1 MTPVSVAE
9 DLNHVVGMSLSRHV
23 LRIRDFTV
31 FFLFKWVACLFSRLL
46 GENYS
51 PIFKNLGRNE
61 YFQISGVM
69 ARVLFLSRHAWIKM
83 FSLDYFSSMR
93 DLLSNDIFYGY
104 QLSYVVII
112 ILFYS
117 CEMVLTTNTES
128 TCYLYLEN
136 RVLPFWEVDLE
147 PLEGL
152 DLSLTMRRW

>member
-1 MTPVSVAE
+1 
-9 DLNHVVGMSLSRHV
+9 
-23 LRIRDFTV
+23 
-31 FFLFKWVACLFSRLL
+31 
-46 GENYS
+46 
-51 PIFKNLGRNE
+51 
-61 YFQISGVM
+61 
-69 ARVLFLSRHAWIKM
+69 M

-152 DLSLTMRRW
+152 DLSLTMRR